1 MTGFFT
7 YHHQETCL
15 IVVTAKFFQDFLSS
29 MEATPHSVTSTP
41 LAHDAYTIGWICALP
56 KELTAARAM
65 LDETHP
71 DLPQPPADPN
81 TYCLGCIGEHNV
93 VIVSLPK
100 GEIGN
105 NCSASVATR
114 LLATFRQI
122 RFGLMVGIGGGV
134 PSEEND
140 IRLGD
145 VVVSSPM
152 GTHGGVVQW
161 DFGKAAK
168 GGRFERT
175 GALNTS
181 PRVLRTAIA
190 KLEST
195 HQMSDSRVPEYI
207 TEMLRKYPKLRKFTE
222 RATLDDVL
230 FDAEYDHL
238 DDGGDCSRCDSTKFV
253 NRPPR
258 EEEFV
263 VHYGA
268 IASGNKV
275 VKDGAMRDQISQ
287 DLGGVLCFEME
298 AAGLMNE
305 FPCLVIRGICD
316 YSDSHKNKKWQE
328 YAAVTAAAFAKE
340 LINFIPQ
347 SHVVNA
353 ETASSAMEELLG
365 EAVQTTQ
372 RVESIVLGI
381 DDSIGIFDSIVLC

>member
-1 MTGFFT
+1 MGAT
-7 YHHQETCL
+7 L
-15 IVVTAKFFQDFLSS
+15 QD
-29 MEATPHSVTSTP
+29 VTSSSIM
-41 LAHDAYTIGWICALP
+41 HDAYTIGWICALP

-81 TYCLGCIGEHNV
+81 TYCLGRIGEHNV
-93 VIVSLPK
+93 IIASLPK

-105 NCSASVATR
+105 NSSASVATH
-114 LLATFRQI
+114 LLAAFPQV

-134 PSEEND
+134 PSEESD

-145 VVVSSPM
+145 VVVSSPV

-181 PRVLRTAIA
+181 PRLLRTAIA

-207 TEMLRKYPKLRKFTE
+207 AEMLRKYPKLRKFAE
-222 RATLDDVL
+222 RATLEDVL
-230 FDAEYDHL
+230 FDANYDHH
-238 DDGGDCSRCDSTKFV
+238 DDEEDCRGCDATKAV

-275 VKDGAMRDQISQ
+275 VKDGAMRDQISR
-287 DLGGVLCFEME
+287 DLGGILCFEME
-298 AAGLMNE
+298 AAGMMNE

-347 SHVVNA
+347 TQVINA
-353 ETASSAMEELLG
+353 GTAKATMEELLG

-372 RVESIVLGI
+372 RVESIVVGK
-381 DDSIGIFDSIVLC
+381 DDRPGLFNSIFSC

>member
-1 MTGFFT
+1 
-7 YHHQETCL
+7 
-15 IVVTAKFFQDFLSS
+15 
-29 MEATPHSVTSTP
+29 MEAALQDVTFSSITY
-41 LAHDAYTIGWICALP
+41 DAYTIGWICALP
-56 KELTAARAM
+56 KELTAVRAM

-81 TYCLGCIGEHNV
+81 TYCLGRIGEHNV
-93 VIVSLPK
+93 VIASLPK

-114 LLATFRQI
+114 LLATFPQV

-145 VVVSSPM
+145 VVVSSPV

-181 PRVLRTAIA
+181 PRLLRTAIA

-207 TEMLRKYPKLRKFTE
+207 ANMLQKYPKLKRFAE
-222 RATLDDVL
+222 RTALVDVL
-230 FDAEYDHL
+230 FDANHDHV
-238 DDGGDCSRCDSTKFV
+238 DEGGDCSRCDSKRAI

-258 EEEFV
+258 EDEFV

-275 VKDGAMRDQISQ
+275 VKDGAMRDQISR

-298 AAGLMNE
+298 AAGMMNE

-316 YSDSHKNKKWQE
+316 YADSHKNKKWQE

-347 SHVVNA
+347 SQVVNA
-353 ETASSAMEELLG
+353 ETANVAMKELLG
-365 EAVQTTQ
+365 EAVQTVQ
-372 RVESIVLGI
+372 RVESKILGMI
-381 DDSIGIFDSIVLC
+381 ESVDVVDSIVLC